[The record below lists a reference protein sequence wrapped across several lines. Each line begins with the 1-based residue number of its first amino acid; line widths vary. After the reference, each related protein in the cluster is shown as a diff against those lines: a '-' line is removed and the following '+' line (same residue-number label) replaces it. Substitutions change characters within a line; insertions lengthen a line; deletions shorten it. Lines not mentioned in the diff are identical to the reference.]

1 MQEFPKFEKREALK
15 ALTTKLVN
23 ENTEEG
29 KSPNSLLNMYY
40 RTQDLKIR
48 SLHTWE
54 QWKSLGFNII
64 AGSKGY
70 PFWSAPVEKTN
81 ANGEPYKY
89 FPINYWFSDL
99 QITKIN
105 K

>member
-1 MQEFPKFEKREALK
+1 MQEFQKFDKREALK
-15 ALTTKLVN
+15 SLTNKLVE

-29 KSPNSLLNMYY
+29 KSPNILLNTHY
-40 RTQDLKIR
+40 RKQDMKIR

-81 ANGEPYKY
+81 ASGETYKY

-99 QITKIN
+99 QVTRNTK
-105 K
+105 